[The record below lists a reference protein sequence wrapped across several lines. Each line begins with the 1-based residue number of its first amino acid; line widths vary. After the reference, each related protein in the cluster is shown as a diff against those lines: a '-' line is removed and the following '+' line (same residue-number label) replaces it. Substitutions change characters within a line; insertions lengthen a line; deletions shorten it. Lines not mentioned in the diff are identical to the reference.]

1 MKEVKMKFLPEKFNN
16 SHKNDGKFP
25 PLDQLK
31 AWAAIPIPMNGSGEA
46 GRPVL

>member
-16 SHKNDGKFP
+16 SHKNDGKYP
-25 PLDQLK
+25 PLDQLR
-31 AWAAIPIPMNGSGEA
+31 AWAADLIFVNGNGEA